1 MHGVF
6 YFFCV
11 PFPFNI
17 RALGKI
23 SDCSASRFLIRAP
36 LALYFRDAYADF
48 LAVFAP

>member
-6 YFFCV
+6 NFFV
-11 PFPFNI
+11 LSF
-17 RALGKI
+17 LLI
-23 SDCSASRFLIRAP
+23 SERSAKYPIVRLRVFLSAP